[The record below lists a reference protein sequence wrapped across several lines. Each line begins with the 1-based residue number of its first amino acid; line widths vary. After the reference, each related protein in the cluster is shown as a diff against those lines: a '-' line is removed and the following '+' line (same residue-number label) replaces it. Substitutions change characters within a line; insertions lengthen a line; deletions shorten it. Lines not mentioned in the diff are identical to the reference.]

1 MHIIFYFL
9 GISVNVY
16 QQVVYFSEGN
26 SIWVKGAADMSD
38 TSDVMLFYA
47 GWGNITSISVD
58 WLYQRIY
65 FVMNEKVVLWGLINF
80 LFYLNHSY
88 SLIHLR
94 NSVLYLSY
102 TKYNCRNRAL
112 TSIIFTYFTD

>member
-1 MHIIFYFL
+1 MHIFFYFL

-26 SIWVKGAADMSD
+26 SIWVKEAVDMSD

-47 GWGNITSISVD
+47 GRGNITSISVD

-65 FVMNEKVVLWGLINF
+65 FVMNEKVVL
-80 LFYLNHSY
+80 
-88 SLIHLR
+88 
-94 NSVLYLSY
+94 
-102 TKYNCRNRAL
+102 
-112 TSIIFTYFTD
+112 